1 MAVTREEAEKLFRK
15 YNESESLYHHALS
28 VEAVMREAAERYGE
42 DPDFWGIVGFLHD
55 IDWEKFPEEHCR
67 KAPELLAEI
76 NAPEELVH
84 AVCSHGYGMVTDV
97 KPEKMMEKMLFT
109 VDELTGLITATA
121 LMRPEKMKGISV
133 KSIKKKWK
141 DKSFAAGVNREV
153 ITKGT
158 EMLGMETQDVIQLAI
173 DGMTKIAPEIGLW
186 PEEA

>member
-173 DGMTKIAPEIGLW
+173 DGMTKIASEIGLW

>member
-76 NAPEELVH
+76 NAPEEFVH